1 MEQEDGKILKRKG
14 DYDIRDGLTTKPI
27 PTNETKSVQVLHAL
41 LRSFDFIMKVIVHVL
56 AEVYDWTESIGS
68 VNNRFLVRA
77 KGQLQQDV
85 FSFTGQRWD
94 FPDATGKGGTTTTG
108 KTACELLHKKQNRDF
123 IISKLPPQYQDT
135 LRKVMLMFS
144 VVIRV
149 MSSKDEVNVPAY
161 KQYCTKLY
169 LILINNFPRVAHKH
183 RPGPWISIT
192 PSVHKLLAHS
202 WELIQNNDCH
212 GLGTLDEA
220 GLEGCNKILRSIR
233 INLARK
239 LSQSLN
245 LIDTINRMWVSSD
258 PVINNERLKTL
269 PYCTLCDE
277 TGHNIRYCMKKEQ
290 C

>member
-1 MEQEDGKILKRKG
+1 MLPERMEKLLVNCCTRNKIV
-14 DYDIRDGLTTKPI
+14 I
-27 PTNETKSVQVLHAL
+27 L
-41 LRSFDFIMKVIVHVL
+41 L
-56 AEVYDWTESIGS
+56 
-68 VNNRFLVRA
+68 
-77 KGQLQQDV
+77 
-85 FSFTGQRWD
+85 
-94 FPDATGKGGTTTTG
+94 FP
-108 KTACELLHKKQNRDF
+108 R
-123 IISKLPPQYQDT
+123 YQDT

-144 VVIRV
+144 LVIRV

-169 LILINNFPRVAHKH
+169 LINNFPGVAHKH

-245 LIDTINRMWVSSD
+245 LKHSH
-258 PVINNERLKTL
+258 PL
-269 PYCTLCDE
+269 
-277 TGHNIRYCMKKEQ
+277 
-290 C
+290 